1 MRSRAGEAYSRQS
14 IDVVQIHFMLNVG
27 ESIEAYVAQD
37 YTIQGQSF
45 GKWERMVRHGRNSE
59 ESCQLYSSNGECLK
73 DLKHMT
79 SGVMLLLRKLR
90 LVVM

>member
-1 MRSRAGEAYSRQS
+1 MLGKASRPM
-14 IDVVQIHFMLNVG
+14 F
-27 ESIEAYVAQD
+27 AQD
-37 YTIQGQSF
+37 YKIQGQSF
-45 GKWERMVRHGRNSE
+45 GKWERIVRHGRNSE

-79 SGVMLLLRKLR
+79 SEVMLLLRKLR